1 MIHKFKDF
9 SIIEESLLDSGQS
22 YINKAFLAGPP
33 ILMSD
38 GKLVERSEILKSVH
52 NALKWISDQFI
63 TFYEFVEDFTIIYV
77 LDNPKCPTMYVDNK
91 MQLVINARFV
101 YENLKNDQ
109 KYIRAVLMH
118 EMLHVFLDHIDRG
131 INYNTAHGLDS
142 YNKSVQHD
150 NNLAA
155 DAEVNKMLTSL
166 GLLKKEELVNE
177 IKGVFLNNGTVVDG
191 VAIESDTL
199 SMESILD
206 NKKLI
211 DYLRSKFPYGEVGQG
226 PNGGNN
232 DDKKTVIHTTEEW
245 DQGRI
250 DAWNKCAEL
259 IKKYG
264 KKGFIE
270 ELQKEG
276 ILDGLGSVIDLNK
289 DKIMSMQ
296 FINIK
301 SYTDFINES
310 STGSSPFGGGGE
322 YTTYEDG
329 FNKTVMDIL
338 KNVQPSVE
346 PRRRDD
352 DDNDGPIAPPPPGP
366 TIDIESGV
374 KQEDLLPID
383 IDIDEDDED
392 GDGGKSPENNYRNK
406 SKKNN
411 KDKKNKKDKK
421 DSTVNPGNNDDDYDP
436 DDFDPNNSDILNDAK
451 KKNSSDKSKSGQRK
465 GKLVDKISV
474 GHTGGMLLSDNEVMD
489 DILKDSGYTE
499 EQVEKI
505 KKITEKNSIIN
516 TKEVVNKKRA
526 DVANK
531 LKSGDPIRIEF
542 EKSLDAAKEY
552 QDLWNKVLKK
562 FMIKSS
568 DYAGKPVPG
577 DDIKWGERRKFVLGV
592 MAPKV
597 LDKTKQPQFI
607 NMYPDVSSS
616 VSIQLLRELAEALY
630 TYMLQFKYSGV
641 NLAPWASYSG
651 DFSNIESI
659 HKRSKSVVV
668 DDIVGRIEH
677 ARDTLGGGTDLAG
690 ACVPQIVTANAENK
704 RNVHITLTDGEVD
717 EGDLKGLE
725 SYIIQE
731 TGNKDINDRCIWLI
745 YSNEQWVRK
754 MWEEN
759 IKKGTLVFIN
769 PKLYE

>member
-38 GKLVERSEILKSVH
+38 GKLVERSEILKSIH

-166 GLLKKEELVNE
+166 GLLSKEELVNE

-310 STGSSPFGGGGE
+310 STGSSPFGGDE

-338 KNVQPSVE
+338 SKVMKSLE
-346 PRRRDD
+346 PRRRND
-352 DDNDGPIAPPPPGP
+352 DDNDGPIAPPPGP
-366 TIDIESGV
+366 KIDIESGV

-383 IDIDEDDED
+383 IDIDDDD
-392 GDGGKSPENNYRNK
+392 DDDDGGKSPENNYRNK
-406 SKKNN
+406 SEKN
-411 KDKKNKKDKK
+411 KQKKNKNKK
-421 DSTVNPGNNDDDYDP
+421 DSTVNPGNNDDDFDP
-436 DDFDPNNSDILNDAK
+436 DDFDPNNSDIMNDAK

-542 EKSLDAAKEY
+542 EKAIDAAKEY

-562 FMIKSS
+562 FMTKSS

-597 LDKTKQPQFI
+597 LNKTKQPQFI
-607 NMYPDVSSS
+607 NMYPDVSGS

-651 DFSNIESI
+651 DFANIESI

-677 ARDTLGGGTDLAG
+677 ARDTLGGGTNLAG
-690 ACVPQIVTANAENK
+690 ACVPQIETANSESN
-704 RNVHITLTDGEVD
+704 RSVHITLTDGEVS
-717 EGDLKGLE
+717 EGDLNGLE
-725 SYIIQE
+725 NYIIQE
-731 TGNKDINDRCIWLI
+731 TGNKDINSRCIWLI

>member
-1 MIHKFKDF
+1 MIHKFKEF
-9 SIIEESLLDSGQS
+9 SGIIEESLLDSGQS

-38 GKLVERSEILKSVH
+38 GKLVERSEILKSIH

-191 VAIESDTL
+191 VAVESDIL

-211 DYLRSKFPYGEVGQG
+211 DYLRSKFPCGEVDQG
-226 PNGGNN
+226 PTGGN

-310 STGSSPFGGGGE
+310 STGSSPFGGDGE

-338 KNVQPSVE
+338 SKVMKSLE
-346 PRRRDD
+346 PRRRNG
-352 DDNDGPIAPPPPGP
+352 DDNDGPIAPPPGP
-366 TIDIESGV
+366 NIDIESGV

-383 IDIDEDDED
+383 IDIEEEDDD
-392 GDGGKSPENNYRNK
+392 DDDGGKSPENNYRNK
-406 SKKNN
+406 SEKN
-411 KDKKNKKDKK
+411 KQKKNKNKNKK
-421 DSTVNPGNNDDDYDP
+421 DSTVNPGNNDDDFDP
-436 DDFDPNNSDILNDAK
+436 DDFDPNNSAILNDAK

-489 DILKDSGYTE
+489 DILKDSGYSE
-499 EQVEKI
+499 EQIEKI

-542 EKSLDAAKEY
+542 EKAIDAAKEY
-552 QDLWNKVLKK
+552 KDLWNKILKK
-562 FMIKSS
+562 FMFSSS
-568 DYAGKPVPG
+568 DFAGKPVPG

-607 NMYPDVSSS
+607 NMYPDVSLS
-616 VSIQLLRELAEALY
+616 VSIKLLRELSEALY
-630 TYMLQFKYSGV
+630 TYMMQFKYSGV
-641 NLAPWASYSG
+641 NLAPWASNSG
-651 DFSNIESI
+651 NFANIESI
-659 HKRSKSVVV
+659 HKRSKSAVV
-668 DDIVGRIEH
+668 DDIVGRIEN
-677 ARDTLGGGTDLAG
+677 ARDTLGGGTNLAG

-704 RNVHITLTDGEVD
+704 KNVHITLTDGEVG

-731 TGNKDINDRCIWLI
+731 TGNKDINSRCIWLI
-745 YSNEQWVRK
+745 YSKEQWVRK

>member
-38 GKLVERSEILKSVH
+38 GKLVERSEILKSIH

-338 KNVQPSVE
+338 SKVKQSLE
-346 PRRRDD
+346 PRRPND
-352 DDNDGPIAPPPPGP
+352 DDNDGPILPPPPGP

-383 IDIDEDDED
+383 IDIDDDD
-392 GDGGKSPENNYRNK
+392 DDDDGGKSPENNYRNK

-421 DSTVNPGNNDDDYDP
+421 DSTVNPGNNDDDFDP
-436 DDFDPNNSDILNDAK
+436 DDFDPSNSAIMNDAK

-542 EKSLDAAKEY
+542 EKAIDAAKEY

-562 FMIKSS
+562 FMTKSS

-597 LDKTKQPQFI
+597 LNKTKQPQFI

-651 DFSNIESI
+651 DFANIESI

-677 ARDTLGGGTDLAG
+677 ARDTLGGGTNLAG

-704 RNVHITLTDGEVD
+704 KNVHITLTDGEVG
-717 EGDLKGLE
+717 EGDLNGLE

-731 TGNKDINDRCIWLI
+731 TGNKDINNRCIWLI

>member
-1 MIHKFKDF
+1 MIHKFKEF
-9 SIIEESLLDSGQS
+9 SGIIEESLLDSGQS

-38 GKLVERSEILKSVH
+38 GKLVERSEILKSIH

-191 VAIESDTL
+191 VAVESDIL

-211 DYLRSKFPYGEVGQG
+211 DYLRSKFPCGEVDQG
-226 PNGGNN
+226 PTGGNN
-232 DDKKTVIHTTEEW
+232 DDKNTVIHTTEEW

-310 STGSSPFGGGGE
+310 SIGSSQFGGEGE

-338 KNVQPSVE
+338 SKVMKSLE
-346 PRRRDD
+346 PRRSND
-352 DDNDGPIAPPPPGP
+352 DDNNGPVPPPPPGP
-366 TIDIESGV
+366 KIDIESGV

-383 IDIDEDDED
+383 IDIDDDDD
-392 GDGGKSPENNYRNK
+392 GDGGKSPDNNYRNK
-406 SKKNN
+406 SKKN
-411 KDKKNKKDKK
+411 KKNNNKDKK
-421 DSTVNPGNNDDDYDP
+421 DSTVNPGNNDDDFDP
-436 DDFDPNNSDILNDAK
+436 DDFDPNNSAIMNDAK

-474 GHTGGMLLSDNEVMD
+474 GHTGGMLLSDNEIMD

-542 EKSLDAAKEY
+542 ERALEAANEY
-552 QDLWNKVLKK
+552 KDLWNKVLKK
-562 FMIKSS
+562 FMNKNT
-568 DYAGKPVPG
+568 DYAGVDIPG
-577 DDIKWGERRKFVLGV
+577 ENIKWGEKRRLSIGQISPEVL
-592 MAPKV
+592 
-597 LDKTKQPQFI
+597 KTSKEPQFI
-607 NMYPDVSSS
+607 NMYPDVSGSMN
-616 VSIQLLRELAEALY
+616 IKLLRELSEALY
-630 TYMLQFKYSGV
+630 TYMVQFKYSGV
-641 NLAPWASYSG
+641 NLAPWASNSG
-651 DFSNIESI
+651 NFANIESI
-659 HKRSKSVVV
+659 HKRSKSAVV

-690 ACVPQIVTANAENK
+690 ACVPQIVTANSENK
-704 RNVHITLTDGEVD
+704 KNVHITLTDGEVG
-717 EGDLKGLE
+717 EGDLNGLE

-731 TGNKDINDRCIWLI
+731 TDNPKINKRCIWLI
-745 YSNEQWVRK
+745 YSNDQGIRK
-754 MWEEN
+754 MWEKN
-759 IKKGTLVFIN
+759 IKQGTLVFIN
-769 PKLYE
+769 PDLYE